1 MPYASW
7 TGCIGRLACPIHEVL
22 RAIRFFESLEP
33 HTKCT
38 DMTNTL
44 LFEQYVLAFGGRI
57 TCPRCQARSKRTL
70 MQCGAPSL
78 KGRRVCKAHGG
89 RSTGPR
95 SEAGRQRCADAKTI
109 HGFDTRQA
117 RTERA
122 LGMRRLRELEDISH
136 LLGIITGPQTPG
148 RKPAKP

>member
-1 MPYASW
+1 MK
-7 TGCIGRLACPIHEVL
+7 
-22 RAIRFFESLEP
+22 IRFFYLLEP
-33 HTKCT
+33 LTKRT

-44 LFEQYVLAFGGRI
+44 LFEQYVLTLGARI

-89 RSTGPR
+89 RSTGAR

-109 HGFDTRQA
+109 HGFETRTTRA
-117 RTERA
+117 ERA
-122 LGMRRLRELEDISH
+122 EAMRRLRELEDLGH
-136 LLGIITGPQTPG
+136 LLGMMTGPLTPG
-148 RKPAKP
+148 RKPTRVI

>member
-22 RAIRFFESLEP
+22 CAIRFFESLEP

-38 DMTNTL
+38 EMTNTL

-57 TCPRCQARSKRTL
+57 TCPRCQAKSKRSQL
-70 MQCGAPSL
+70 QCGAPSL
-78 KGRRVCKAHGG
+78 NGRRVCKAHGG
-89 RSTGPR
+89 LSTGAR
-95 SEAGRQRCADAKTI
+95 SETGRQRCADAKTT
-109 HGFDTRQA
+109 HGFETRQM

-122 LGMRRLRELEDISH
+122 LGMRRLRELEDLGH
-136 LLGIITGPQTPG
+136 LLGVMRGPRMPG
-148 RKPAKP
+148 RKPVR